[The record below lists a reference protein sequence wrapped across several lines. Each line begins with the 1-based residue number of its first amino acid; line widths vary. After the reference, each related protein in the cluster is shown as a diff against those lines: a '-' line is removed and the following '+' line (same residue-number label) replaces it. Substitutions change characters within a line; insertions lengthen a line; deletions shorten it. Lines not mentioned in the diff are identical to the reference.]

1 MNEKMTIKL
10 NNLGEYDNQWIK
22 GVNTKIFHNYKII
35 DFIADFDKNSQY
47 YVFKDDKLVLNED
60 YRNKNLFIN
69 LKDTLLKKIENIS
82 IEREYYGYEVDYNG
96 LILLQPFTPRDKE
109 LIQLKIT
116 ELKEKPNNYL
126 FKWYNFKDIITKE
139 NRIVNISKELFIL
152 IFLEGA
158 EFIDK
163 LLMSK
168 VKTIAELQKLKTIEE
183 LEYFNYELYF
193 SIFLKEQGV

>member
-1 MNEKMTIKL
+1 MSEKMTIKL
-10 NNLGEYDNQWIK
+10 NNEGEYDNQWIK
-22 GVNTKIFHNYKII
+22 GANVNIFTKYKII
-35 DFIADFDKNSQY
+35 DFIEDFDKNSQY
-47 YVFKDDKLVLNED
+47 YVLKEDKLVLNED

-109 LIQLKIT
+109 LIQLKIA

-126 FKWYNFKDIITKE
+126 FKWYNFKDIVTKE
-139 NRIVNISKELFIL
+139 SRIVNISKELFIL

-168 VKTIAELQKLKTIEE
+168 VKTIAELQKLKTYEE
-183 LEYFNYELYF
+183 LCHFSPTSVFNLF
-193 SIFLKEQGV
+193 FND

>member
-1 MNEKMTIKL
+1 MSEKMTIKL
-10 NNLGEYDNQWIK
+10 NNEGEYDNQWIK
-22 GVNTKIFHNYKII
+22 GANVNIFTKYKII
-35 DFIADFDKNSQY
+35 DFIKDFDKNSQY
-47 YVFKDDKLVLNED
+47 YVLKEDKLVLNED

-109 LIQLKIT
+109 LIQLKIA

-126 FKWYNFKDIITKE
+126 FKWYNFKDIVTKE
-139 NRIVNISKELFIL
+139 SRIVNISKELFIL

-168 VKTIAELQKLKTIEE
+168 VKTIAELQKLKTYEE
-183 LEYFNYELYF
+183 LCHFNPTSVFNLF
-193 SIFLKEQGV
+193 FND